1 MSLSWIDAGALAI
14 TVALFYGIHRL
25 RRAGASFAL
34 LTLAALAVG
43 AGVGVVLRGHTSYI
57 DPIGDIYVQVITAA
71 VIPLIAVSILSSVT
85 ALGSVTALRTIGLS
99 STFWLLLSNAV
110 AIILTLGLALALG
123 LGRGVGLDIAGI
135 DGGALT
141 GLLTPFDEVL
151 ASLFPSNLAG
161 DVQGNRIIPVI
172 LAAGAVAVAYLLVA
186 RDDAARVA
194 PLRSLVEALKAVIF
208 KVVGFIISATPYA
221 VLALT
226 ATSTSTAVTR
236 LSTVWSLAVVLGATI
251 IASLVHMYLVNGVLL
266 RVFADVSPLGFF
278 RKIAPAQLTA
288 FTTQSS
294 VGTLPLTTGALTG
307 KVGVP
312 EQVAHFTAP
321 LGTTIGMPGCAG
333 IWPIIVAVFG
343 INALGIDYGVR
354 DYALLAALCLVV
366 SLGTAGVPGTA
377 IITAT
382 AVLNAAGLPV
392 EVMVLL
398 IPINAVAGT
407 FSTSANVT
415 AAAVSAAIVA
425 RRRGELDDRVFAGG
439 QPLPDAPAHRGPAH
453 HAATHDAAADGTPA
467 TDPPAAHAP
476 AADAPAANAP
486 AADAPAADARDV
498 SPDGT
503 SAGRIALLAAGVVP
517 AAAAIEL
524 GSVPV
529 GACEPR

>member
-1 MSLSWIDAGALAI
+1 MSFSWSDAGALAV
-14 TVALFYGIHRL
+14 TVALFYGLYRL
-25 RRAGASFAL
+25 RRAGAGFGA
-34 LTLAALAVG
+34 LTLTALVLG
-43 AGVGVVLRGHTSYI
+43 AGVGVLFRGSTGFV

-71 VIPLIAVSILSSVT
+71 VVPLIAISILSSVT

-110 AIILTLGLALALG
+110 AIVLTLGLALALG
-123 LGRGVGLDIAGI
+123 LGRGVDLDIAGI
-135 DGGALT
+135 DGSALT

-151 ASLFPSNLAG
+151 VGLFPSNIAA

-186 RDDAARVA
+186 KDDAARVA
-194 PLRSLVEALKAVIF
+194 PLRSLVESLKAVIF
-208 KVVGFIISATPYA
+208 KVVAFIIGATPYA

-226 ATSTSTAVTR
+226 ATSASTAVTR
-236 LSTVWSLAVVLGATI
+236 LSTVWSLAAVLGLTI
-251 IASLVHMYLVNGVLL
+251 VAALVHTYLVNGVLL
-266 RVFADVSPLGFF
+266 RVFADISPVAFF
-278 RKIAPAQLTA
+278 RKITPAQLTA

-294 VGTLPLTTGALTG
+294 VGTLPVTTSALTG

-333 IWPIIVAVFG
+333 IWPIVVAVFG

-354 DYALLAALCLVV
+354 DYVLLAVLCLVV

-382 AVLNAAGLPV
+382 AVLNATGLPV

-407 FSTSANVT
+407 FSTSTNVT

-425 RRRGELDDRVFAGG
+425 RRRGELDDRVFVH
-439 QPLPDAPAHRGPAH
+439 DAPSPDVAATDAGPVDAGPATTLSH
-453 HAATHDAAADGTPA
+453 LAAAVAPTGTI
-467 TDPPAAHAP
+467 TLD
-476 AADAPAANAP
+476 
-486 AADAPAADARDV
+486 
-498 SPDGT
+498 T
-503 SAGRIALLAAGVVP
+503 
-517 AAAAIEL
+517 
-524 GSVPV
+524 VPV

>member
-1 MSLSWIDAGALAI
+1 MSFSWIETAALAS
-14 TVALFYGIHRL
+14 VVVLFYGIYRL
-25 RRAGASFAL
+25 RRAGAGFAV
-34 LTLAALAVG
+34 LTVVALV
-43 AGVGVVLRGHTSYI
+43 AGGGLGVAFRGSTGYV
-57 DPIGDIYVQVITAA
+57 DPIGTIYVQVITA
-71 VIPLIAVSILSSVT
+71 VVVPLIAVSILSSVT
-85 ALGSVTALRTIGLS
+85 ALGSVSALRTIGLS

-110 AIILTLGLALALG
+110 AIVLTLGLALALG
-123 LGRGVGLDIAGI
+123 LGRGVDLDIAGV

-141 GLLTPFDEVL
+141 GLLTPFSEVL
-151 ASLFPSNLAG
+151 VGLFPANVAG

-172 LAAGAVAVAYLLVA
+172 LTAGAVAVAYLLVA

-194 PLRSLVEALKAVIF
+194 PLKALVDALKAVIF
-208 KVVGFIISATPYA
+208 KVVGFVISATPFA

-236 LSTVWSLAVVLGATI
+236 LSTAWSLAAVLAVTVVAALAHT
-251 IASLVHMYLVNGVLL
+251 YLVNGVLL
-266 RVFADVSPLGFF
+266 RVFADVSPGPFF

-294 VGTLPLTTGALTG
+294 VGTLPLTTSALTG

-333 IWPIIVAVFG
+333 IWPIVVAVFG
-343 INALGIDYGVR
+343 INALGIDYGAG
-354 DYALLAALCLVV
+354 DYVLLAVLCLVV

-382 AVLNAAGLPV
+382 AVLGATGLPV

-407 FSTSANVT
+407 FSTATNVT

-425 RRRGELDDRVFAGG
+425 RRRGELDDRVFDGAGAPPEADPAAG
-439 QPLPDAPAHRGPAH
+439 AEPSAASPALHALFAGPTARGADHGAPDAPRS
-453 HAATHDAAADGTPA
+453 
-467 TDPPAAHAP
+467 AP
-476 AADAPAANAP
+476 TVNA
-486 AADAPAADARDV
+486 
-498 SPDGT
+498 
-503 SAGRIALLAAGVVP
+503 
-517 AAAAIEL
+517 
-524 GSVPV
+524 VPV
-529 GACEPR
+529 GACDVR